1 MITPPVHVIAAA
13 VQAATHSPCQKS
25 KRGAAIFEPWSGR
38 VIGIGNN
45 HLPIDHCTG
54 SDRCR
59 ATCGRRCIHA
69 EEVAVRAALHCRRVI
84 EFSLVAAPVEL
95 VHAKVVDGQLVG
107 SGGPSCWQCARL
119 LVEVQ
124 VAAVWLYRDERN
136 EDACPSE
143 NCWYC
148 NGAACAKCPGILP
161 TRHCNH
167 DVMERHEG
175 QPTASEFKPRWRRYD
190 VLEFH
195 RLTAIASQLTV

>member
-59 ATCGRRCIHA
+59 ATCGRRCIYA

-107 SGGPSCWQCARL
+107 SGGPSCWQCSKL

-124 VAAVWLYRDERN
+124 VAGIWLYQRRD
-136 EDACPSE
+136 PT
-143 NCWYC
+143 
-148 NGAACAKCPGILP
+148 CPGERCP
-161 TRHCNH
+161 FCTGERCAQCVNTGPGWAHCDH
-167 DVMERHEG
+167 DGMERHVG
-175 QPTASEFKPRWRRYD
+175 AVPDPPARWRRYD